1 MSELFLRHKFQTR
14 KLFSEYSI
22 RKMEMDVLQ
31 GYTVIKIYTVGARVE
46 LSKYLPY
53 IRSHHMQLQSQY
65 KCEKKHE

>member
-31 GYTVIKIYTVGARVE
+31 GYTVIKSGACFHFGEMDIYVSRGM
-46 LSKYLPY
+46 LYL
-53 IRSHHMQLQSQY
+53 IFLCTRSNMMRPFP
-65 KCEKKHE
+65 